1 MSTTL
6 PAVNP
11 RQLRRQLGMNQA
23 EFWKR
28 IDVTQ
33 SGGSRYESGRP
44 MPKPVRRLL
53 GVVYLKETVTPFT
66 PETHNT

>member
-1 MSTTL
+1 MNTKL
-6 PAVNP
+6 PQVDP
-11 RQLRRQLGMNQA
+11 RQLRRQLGMNQYD
-23 EFWKR
+23 FWKR

-53 GVVYLKETVTPFT
+53 GVVYLKETIKPFS
-66 PETHNT
+66 PDQVSP

>member
-1 MSTTL
+1 MSTKL
-6 PAVNP
+6 PAVDP
-11 RQLRRQLGMNQA
+11 RQLRRQLGMNQS
-23 EFWKR
+23 EFWQR

>member
-1 MSTTL
+1 MSTKL
-6 PAVNP
+6 PAVDP
-11 RQLRRQLGMNQA
+11 RQLRRQLGMNQS

-53 GVVYLKETVTPFT
+53 GVVYLKETVTPFESVQADT
-66 PETHNT
+66 

>member
-1 MSTTL
+1 MSTKL
-6 PAVNP
+6 PAIDP
-11 RQLRRQLGMNQA
+11 RQLRRQLGMNQS

-53 GVVYLKETVTPFT
+53 GVVYLHEVVDAYEVKG
-66 PETHNT
+66 NT

>member
-1 MSTTL
+1 MNTKLTQ
-6 PAVNP
+6 VDP

-23 EFWKR
+23 EFWSR

-53 GVVYLKETVTPFT
+53 GVVYLKETVKPFT
-66 PETHNT
+66 PEPHNT

>member
-1 MSTTL
+1 MSTKL
-6 PAVNP
+6 PAVDP
-11 RQLRRQLGMNQA
+11 RQLRRQLGMNQC

-66 PETHNT
+66 PEPNNT